1 MEVTSLEK
9 EAIEKRPSGTV
20 RERGQITIP
29 KEVRE
34 QAHFEEGAEVD
45 FEVPEPGEVVI
56 RRKVSFDTLALD
68 SDFVRSVIASTA
80 AGYEAMRNDEDAWN
94 AELEERTVLEG
105 SLGDGL
111 EPSA

>member
-1 MEVTSLEK
+1 MEK
-9 EAIEKRPSGTV
+9 EAPEKRLSGTV

-34 QAHFEEGAEVD
+34 QAQLEEGAEVD

-56 RRKVSFDTLALD
+56 RRKISFDTLDLD
-68 SDFVRSVIASTA
+68 DEFVRSVIVSTA
-80 AGYEAMRNDEDAWN
+80 DGYEALRRDAAAW
-94 AELEERTVLEG
+94 ASELEERAVLDG

-111 EPSA
+111 ATD

>member
-1 MEVTSLEK
+1 LEQ
-9 EAIEKRPSGTV
+9 EATQKRPTGTV

-34 QAHFEEGAEVD
+34 QAQLEEGVEVD

-56 RRKVSFDTLALD
+56 RRRIAFDTLALD
-68 SDFVRSVIASTA
+68 DDFVRSVIASTA
-80 AGYEAMRNDEDAWN
+80 AGYAALRDDEGAWN
-94 AELEERTVLEG
+94 AELEERAVLEG
-105 SLGDGL
+105 SLDDGL

>member
-1 MEVTSLEK
+1 MEK
-9 EAIEKRPSGTV
+9 EAPEKRLSGTV

-34 QAHFEEGAEVD
+34 QAQLEEGAEVD

-56 RRKVSFDTLALD
+56 RRKISFDTLELD
-68 SDFVRSVIASTA
+68 DEFVRSVIVSTA
-80 AGYEAMRNDEDAWN
+80 DGYEALRRDASAW
-94 AELEERTVLEG
+94 ASELEERAVLDG

-111 EPSA
+111 ATD